1 MNTMIT
7 LFLMFAMAVTLVALP
22 SANAQS
28 GLIMNFSGPVLL
40 HQVNPDIDLNGGP
53 GAGENV
59 SLFVKYPGRTAF
71 TYIWSG
77 ITSGSGDLDYYDFDF
92 NESGSYDLKWALPPT
107 FTDESNVVTVSVV
120 TEWPPR
126 QTYAFINIVPN
137 PVGVGQEALLAVGIT
152 HPLALQPDG
161 WEGITVTVTKPDDN
175 VQTLGPFRTDS
186 TGGTGTSFVP
196 DQVGNYSLQVHFPE
210 QTIPSSASAGGGGGS
225 TPAGTRMLAS
235 DSVVF
240 TLIVQ
245 EEPIQRYPGTP
256 LPTEYWTR
264 PIDSQ
269 LREWYAIAGS
279 SLIPGR
285 TNPRNYYLPYNDGP
299 ETAHV
304 LWANT
309 YTRGGQVGGLL
320 GDPTI
325 YTTGDMQSFEIGDA
339 YEGKWSNPITVAG
352 IGYFQSAEASV
363 SSMGLPYTAVDLRT
377 GEELWTKTFLDN
389 RSITMGQLMYWD
401 TYDFHGVYDY
411 LIVTVGST
419 WYFFDSYT
427 GNWHYTL
434 TNVPS
439 GTTVI
444 GPKGEILRYN
454 VNLNGGY
461 MLIWNSTNIPS
472 LRQSSTPG
480 TMGWGQWRPFGK
492 TINAVAPASGPGHEI
507 ENPTGL
513 NGYQLNVTIPDL
525 PGGVR
530 AILDDRII
538 GSTIA
543 TGTQLDSITNWA
555 ISLKPGQEGQLL
567 FNKTWTA
574 PAEWYANGGNV
585 VTAYEGSTNYGE
597 DGVMIYG
604 ARELTKLYGFSTNTG
619 DFLWETEAQIDLDPE
634 AYLNWYGW
642 TAFGERPSV
651 VAYDKLITTGIGGIV
666 YGYDVKTG
674 ELAWKYEAVDP
685 YSEFLFGNNWW
696 LFPAIV
702 TDGKIYIGSLEH
714 SPIDPRPRGAPFLA
728 LDIET
733 GEEVFRVDGLIRQ
746 ALWGGQAKIGD
757 SVIFTQDTY
766 SQRTYGIGKGP
777 SATTVTASPKVSVYG
792 SSVLVEGTVTDISPG
807 TKDLGLTMRFPNGV
821 PAVSDASMSEWMMYV
836 YKQHPRPMN
845 TAGVPIVLSVV
856 DANGNYRDIGTT
868 TSTDGFFSFKWQP
881 DIEGQY
887 TVYAAFEGSE
897 AYYPS
902 NAITSFVVDAAA
914 ATPAPTE
921 APAQSTAD
929 MYFVP
934 AIAGLFVF
942 VAIIGVVIILVLRK
956 RP

>member
-1 MNTMIT
+1 MTRNSIKNNRPNMKSAVFA
-7 LFLMFAMAVTLVALP
+7 LFLTLTITISFMFVVLPVTT
-22 SANAQS
+22 AQT
-28 GLIMNFSGPVLL
+28 GTTM
-40 HQVNPDIDLNGGP
+40 
-53 GAGENV
+53 
-59 SLFVKYPGRTAF
+59 K
-71 TYIWSG
+71 
-77 ITSGSGDLDYYDFDF
+77 
-92 NESGSYDLKWALPPT
+92 
-107 FTDESNVVTVSVV
+107 
-120 TEWPPR
+120 
-126 QTYAFINIVPN
+126 TYAFINATPN
-137 PVGVGQEALLAVGIT
+137 PVGIGQEVLLHIGIT
-152 HPLALQPDG
+152 HPLFLQPEG
-161 WEGITVTVTKPDDN
+161 WEGLTVTVTKPDN
-175 VQTLGPFRTDS
+175 TTQTLGPFRTDS
-186 TGGTGTSFVP
+186 TGGTGGVLVP
-196 DQVGNYSLQVHFPE
+196 DQVGTYLLQTHFPE
-210 QTIPSSASAGGGGGS
+210 QKIPSTGGPGGVTGNAVA
-225 TPAGTRMLAS
+225 TLANTTMLSS
-235 DSVVF
+235 DSV
-240 TLIVQ
+240 TMELIVQ
-245 EEPIQRYPGTP
+245 QDPILRHPGYP
-256 LPTEYWTR
+256 LPTEYWSR

-269 LREWYAIAGS
+269 LREWYGIGGSWLTPQNWFAPLNFIA
-279 SLIPGR
+279 PD
-285 TNPRNYYLPYNDGP
+285 NQGP
-299 ETAHV
+299 ESSHI
-304 LWANT
+304 LWTKA
-309 YTRGGQVGGLL
+309 YTRGGQVGGSL
-320 GDPTI
+320 GDIVSETI
-325 YTTGDMQSFEIGDA
+325 DPHSFEIGDA
-339 YEGKWSNPITVAG
+339 YEGKWNNALIVGG
-352 IGYFQSAEASV
+352 IGYFKAMESSV
-363 SSMGLPYTAVDLRT
+363 SSMGMPYTAVNLRT
-377 GEELWTKTFLDN
+377 GEELWTQTFLNNQTIDYA
-389 RSITMGQLMYWD
+389 QLMYWD

-411 LIVTVGST
+411 LIVAMGST

-439 GTTVI
+439 GNLVH
-444 GPKGEILRYN
+444 GPKGEMLIYTT
-454 VNLNGGY
+454 NLGTQSAQTTGY
-461 MLIWNSTNIPS
+461 MTMWNSTNIPQ
-472 LRQSSTPG
+472 LYGSSSPG
-480 TMGWGQWRPFGK
+480 SMGWGQWRPFGK
-492 TINAVAPASGPGHEI
+492 TVNATGPVSGPGPD
-507 ENPTGL
+507 NPLGL
-513 NGYQLNVTIPDL
+513 NGYQWNVTIPKGL
-525 PGGVR
+525 PGSVQTV
-530 AILDDRII
+530 LDDRII
-538 GSTIA
+538 GASLPA
-543 TGTQLDSITNWA
+543 FTGTQGGRSLTEVTFWG
-555 ISLKPGQEGQLL
+555 ISVKPATKGQLL
-567 FNKTWTA
+567 FKNAWQAPSEWAAGGIVTWVQGLTA
-574 PAEWYANGGNV
+574 N
-585 VTAYEGSTNYGE
+585 GE
-597 DGVMIYG
+597 DGVIVLG
-604 ARELTKLYGFSTNTG
+604 ARELTKFYGFSTNNG
-619 DFLWETEAQIDLDPE
+619 QFLWETDAQLSLDND
-634 AYLNWYGW
+634 AYLNWYGIPR
-642 TAFGERPSV
+642 ERPV
-651 VAYDKLITTGIGGIV
+651 TIAYDKLISTGIGGTV
-666 YGYDVKTG
+666 YCYDIKTG
-674 ELAWKYEAVDP
+674 DLLWEYKATDP